1 MTKWNGYGKKNKQKG
16 WIITS
21 VKNMKQLKKS
31 FTTAGNV
38 K

>member
-1 MTKWNGYGKKNKQKG
+1 MTKWNGYGKNKQKR

-21 VKNMKQLKKS
+21 VKNVKQLKKS
-31 FTTAGNV
+31 FTTARNA

>member
-1 MTKWNGYGKKNKQKG
+1 MAMEKNKQKR

-21 VKNMKQLKKS
+21 VKNVKQLKKS
-31 FTTAGNV
+31 FTTAGNA